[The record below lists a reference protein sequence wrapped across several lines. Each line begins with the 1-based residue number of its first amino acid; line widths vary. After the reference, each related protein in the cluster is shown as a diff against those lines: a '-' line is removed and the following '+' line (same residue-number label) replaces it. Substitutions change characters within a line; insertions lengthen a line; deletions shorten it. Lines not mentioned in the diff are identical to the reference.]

1 MANSNSQRVAAFLL
15 AFLFLLTTI
24 GTAAYVVWQLRSE
37 ESGIVEEDTPT
48 NESANDQQETGE
60 SAVGTIIEPFEGPY
74 DIAELRFE
82 DTVVGEGAEVQPGDT
97 VTIDYVGALNSD
109 GTIFD
114 SSVARGEPATFPLD
128 NLIQGWQEGIPGM
141 KVGGERRLFIP
152 AELAYGEAGSGD
164 SIPPNSDL
172 IFDIELFDTQSTQ

>member
-24 GTAAYVVWQLRSE
+24 GTAAYVVWQLNSGDA
-37 ESGIVEEDTPT
+37 GIVEDTPT
-48 NESANDQQETGE
+48 NDAQNEAQETGE
-60 SAVGTIIEPFEGPY
+60 SAVGTIIDPFDGPY
-74 DIAELRFE
+74 EIAELRFE
-82 DTVVGEGAEVQPGDT
+82 DVVEGEGAEVQPGDT
-97 VTIDYVGALNSD
+97 VTIDYVGALNEN
-109 GTIFD
+109 GVIFD
-114 SSVARGEPATFPLD
+114 SSVSRGEPATFPLD

-141 KVGGERRLFIP
+141 KIGGQRRLFIP

>member
-24 GTAAYVVWQLRSE
+24 GTAAYVVWQLNSGDA
-37 ESGIVEEDTPT
+37 GIVEETTT
-48 NESANDQQETGE
+48 NEVQDQAQETGE
-60 SAVGTIIEPFEGPY
+60 SAVGTIIDPFEGPY

-82 DTVVGEGAEVQPGDT
+82 DVVEGEGAEVQPGDT
-97 VTIDYVGALNSD
+97 VTIDYVGALNET
-109 GTIFD
+109 GVIFD
-114 SSVARGEPATFPLD
+114 SSVARGEPATFPLS

-152 AELAYGEAGSGD
+152 AELGYGEAGSGEN
-164 SIPPNSDL
+164 IPPNSDL